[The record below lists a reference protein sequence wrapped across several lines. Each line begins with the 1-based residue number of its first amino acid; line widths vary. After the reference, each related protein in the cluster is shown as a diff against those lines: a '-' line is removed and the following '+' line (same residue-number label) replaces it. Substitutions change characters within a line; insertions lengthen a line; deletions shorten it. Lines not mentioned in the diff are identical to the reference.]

1 MTVKKKPPTPRRAV
15 YDTYWKYAAERQEV
29 WDRRYNNEPA
39 PWTDDPILLKHKFTS
54 VFRAA
59 DRVSQYMIRN
69 VCYHDEPC
77 SDADR
82 LFQIVMFRT
91 FSKNE
96 TWEKLHEKLGHYPL
110 LKDLACDDLE
120 KALTEIAEDNTIYT
134 SAFILCAN
142 DAYHQGKK
150 HLNHLALFRDMFLV
164 HDLADDLQKAKS
176 LRKVNDLLKSY
187 PLMGDFMSFQ
197 TAIDLN
203 YSDLINFDENDF
215 VVAGPGA
222 RRGIDKCFES
232 RGDYSYEEIVMMM
245 VKNQDKEFARLSLE
259 WNGLFGRKMH
269 AIDCQNVF
277 CETDKYS
284 RVAFPELASNRV
296 RIKQQ
301 FHETRTPIEYFFP
314 PKWKLKL
321 PRRKIPESLAEDI
334 AGQQPLF

>member
-1 MTVKKKPPTPRRAV
+1 MAAKKKPPVPRQAV
-15 YDTYWKYAAERQEV
+15 YDTYWKYAAERQKV

-69 VCYHDEPC
+69 VCYHDELC

-96 TWEKLHEKLGHYPL
+96 TWEKLREKLGHYPL
-110 LKDLACDDLE
+110 LKDLASDDLE
-120 KALTEIAEDNTIYT
+120 KALTEVAEDNTIYT

-142 DAYHQGKK
+142 DAYKQGKK

-245 VKNQDKEFARLSLE
+245 VENQDKEFARLGLE

-301 FHETRTPIEYFFP
+301 FKETRTSIDYFFP

-321 PRRKIPESLAEDI
+321 PPRKIPDNQDTP
-334 AGQQPLF
+334 GQQVLF